1 MYLYTHGDSGGD
13 GNHGKGHSLQQRRDT
28 PVAVGQQSPA
38 SGIAAQAGCELQEDV
53 RGTTMPGTESGGGE
67 NDEGGGD
74 GEGGGGLGGGGEGDG
89 GGGLSGGIGDSGGG
103 GEGGGIGGV
112 GGDGGG
118 DGDHGKGSSLQQL
131 RDTPV
136 AVGQQ
141 SPASGIAAQAGCE
154 VQEDVRGTT
163 VPGTESGGGEND
175 EGGGEGGEL
184 SEPLAVGSQSIHS
197 AGNSAAT
204 RAHAAAS
211 SISRPSGDCS
221 HVIRSPHE

>member
-1 MYLYTHGDSGGD
+1 MGPAVKTIGASAFTQPTHYAHGDS
-13 GNHGKGHSLQQRRDT
+13 
-28 PVAVGQQSPA
+28 
-38 SGIAAQAGCELQEDV
+38 
-53 RGTTMPGTESGGGE
+53 
-67 NDEGGGD
+67 
-74 GEGGGGLGGGGEGDG
+74 
-89 GGGLSGGIGDSGGG
+89 
-103 GEGGGIGGV
+103 
-112 GGDGGG
+112 GG
-118 DGDHGKGSSLQQL
+118 DGDHGKGDSLQQR

-163 VPGTESGGGEND
+163 VPGTASGGGEND

-204 RAHAAAS
+204 
-211 SISRPSGDCS
+211 
-221 HVIRSPHE
+221 